1 MTFAPG
7 MHAFPGGQLADVDTL
22 VDEPLRACAIR
33 ETSEEVAINVRD
45 CVLFDR
51 WITPEVEDRRY
62 DVSFFIADVE
72 QRGRLTTT
80 EADSMLW
87 ITPSD
92 ALTRHHQGALPM
104 LRPTRAVLEDLAAG
118 RVIDDPR
125 AVVPKLPRA
134 RPDGLWDVI
143 DAETDRVLATVDV
156 GPILSETDGRI
167 MEV

>member
-7 MHAFPGGQLADVDTL
+7 MHAFPGGQLAEVDAL
-22 VDEPLRACAIR
+22 VDDPLRACAIR
-33 ETSEEVAINVRD
+33 ETAEEVSIDVRD
-45 CVLFDR
+45 CTLFDR

-62 DVSFFIADVE
+62 DVWFFLADVE
-72 QRGRLTTT
+72 HRGRLATT

-92 ALTRHHQGALPM
+92 ALARHHQGVLPM

-118 RVIDDPR
+118 RVIEDPR

-156 GPILSETDGRI
+156 GPMLSETDGRI

>member
-7 MHAFPGGQLADVDTL
+7 MHAFPGGQLAEVDAL
-22 VDEPLRACAIR
+22 VDDPLRACAIR
-33 ETSEEVAINVRD
+33 ETAEEVDIDVRD
-45 CVLFDR
+45 CALFDR

-72 QRGRLTTT
+72 HRGRLSTT

-87 ITPSD
+87 ITPND
-92 ALTRHHQGALPM
+92 ALSRHHQGVLPM
-104 LRPTRAVLEDLAAG
+104 LRPTRAVLEDLAEG
-118 RVIDDPR
+118 RVIDDPY

-143 DAETDRVLATVDV
+143 DAETGRVLATVDV
-156 GPILSETDGRI
+156 GPMLAETDGRI

>member
-1 MTFAPG
+1 MSFAPG
-7 MHAFPGGQLADVDTL
+7 MHAFPGGRVADEDVLEED
-22 VDEPLRACAIR
+22 PLRACAIR
-33 ETSEEVAINVRD
+33 ETAEEVAIDVRD
-45 CVLFDR
+45 CLLFDR

-62 DVSFFIADVE
+62 DVSFFIAEVE
-72 QRGRLTTT
+72 QRGRLATT

-87 ITPSD
+87 ISPSD
-92 ALTRHHQGALPM
+92 ALDRHLRGSLPM

-118 RVIDDPR
+118 RVIDDPG

-143 DAETDRVLATVDV
+143 DADTDRVLVTVDV
-156 GPILSETDGRI
+156 GPMLLETDGRI